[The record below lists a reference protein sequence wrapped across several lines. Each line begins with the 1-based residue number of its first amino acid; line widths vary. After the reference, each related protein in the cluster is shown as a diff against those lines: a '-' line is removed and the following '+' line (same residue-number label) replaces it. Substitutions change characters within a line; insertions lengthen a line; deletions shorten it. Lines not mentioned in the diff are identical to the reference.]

1 MKIKEIIRNV
11 KTISPDSTVKDAA
24 VLMTRHNIGSLV
36 ALNDRKKVV
45 GILTER
51 DIIEKVNAK
60 DRLSSRVRVGEI
72 MTPKVIT
79 IDANSLLDD
88 AVYLMI
94 KHKIKKLPVTEN
106 EQLVGIVTSTDIMA
120 NSSDVGEYYLLD

>member
-1 MKIKEIIRNV
+1 MKIKEILKNV
-11 KTISPDSTVKDAA
+11 KTISPDDTVKDAA

-36 ALNDRKKVV
+36 ALNDKRRVV

-60 DRLSSRVRVGEI
+60 DRLSSRVRVSEI
-72 MTPKVIT
+72 MTSKVIT

-88 AVYLMI
+88 AVYLMV
-94 KHKIKKLPVTEN
+94 KHKIKKLPVIEN
-106 EQLVGIVTSTDIMA
+106 EQLVGIITSTDIMA
-120 NSSDVGEYYLLD
+120 NSSDVGQYYLLD

>member
-1 MKIKEIIRNV
+1 MKIKEILKNV
-11 KTISPDSTVKDAA
+11 KTISPDSTIKEAA

-60 DRLSSRVRVGEI
+60 DRLSSRVRVEEI

-120 NSSDVGEYYLLD
+120 NSSDVGEYYLLG

>member
-1 MKIKEIIRNV
+1 MRIKEILKNV
-11 KTISPDSTVKDAA
+11 RTIFPEDTVKEAA
-24 VLMTRHNIGSLV
+24 SLMSKSHIGCLV
-36 ALNDRKKVV
+36 AVDKKKKVV
-45 GILTER
+45 GIVTER

-60 DRLSSRVRVGEI
+60 DKLASRVRVEDI

-94 KHKIKKLPVTEN
+94 KNKIKKLPVTEN
-106 EQLVGIVTSTDIMA
+106 NQLVGIVTSTDIMT
-120 NSSDVGEYYLLD
+120 NSSEVGEYYLFG